1 MRTTELSEVN
11 GEKALCCPE
20 CGKRI
25 KAVWRVDRV
34 EGIKFSVR
42 PQSDDESKY
51 RQWLEHN
58 EPGDN

>member
-1 MRTTELSEVN
+1 
-11 GEKALCCPE
+11 
-20 CGKRI
+20 
-25 KAVWRVDRV
+25 VWRVDRV

-58 EPGDN
+58 EQGDN